1 MTTPAS
7 QVRLLIVDDH
17 PLMREGI
24 AAVVQHQPDMCVVG
38 EAANGAEAVERHAE
52 LQPDVTLMDLQM
64 PRMDGLQAMQRI
76 RQRSPH
82 ARMLV
87 LTTYKGDIQAWRALK
102 EGATGYLVK
111 TTVRSS
117 LVDAIR
123 MVHGGGRWVP
133 SDIAVEIARH
143 AGDELLTDR
152 EIEVVRYI
160 SQVHS
165 NREVGALLSVT
176 EDTIK
181 ARMKSILL
189 KLNAR
194 DRTHAVTIALQRGLL
209 QL

>member
-1 MTTPAS
+1 MSTP
-7 QVRLLIVDDH
+7 QVRLLLVDDH

-24 AAVVQHQPDMCVVG
+24 AAVLQQHHDMCVVG
-38 EAANGAEAVERHAE
+38 EASNGAEAVECHAE

-64 PRMDGLQAMQRI
+64 PRMDGLQAMQLI
-76 RQRSPH
+76 RKRSPR

-111 TTVRSS
+111 TTVRAS
-117 LVDAIR
+117 LVEAVR
-123 MVHGGGRWVP
+123 TVHAGGRWVP

-152 EIEVVRYI
+152 EVEVIRHI
-160 SQVHS
+160 AQGHS
-165 NREVGALLSVT
+165 NREVGALRSVT

>member
-160 SQVHS
+160 AQGHS